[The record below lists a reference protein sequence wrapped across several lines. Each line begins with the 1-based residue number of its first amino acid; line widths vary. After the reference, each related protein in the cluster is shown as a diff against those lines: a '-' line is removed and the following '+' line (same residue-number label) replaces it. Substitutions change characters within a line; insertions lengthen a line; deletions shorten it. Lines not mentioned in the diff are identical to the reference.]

1 MISNPFNLKDTEKN
15 ILNVIID
22 TCFLIFIM
30 KLIYIFM
37 IFHGFHMVN
46 MSGWF

>member
-22 TCFLIFIM
+22 TCFLICIM

-37 IFHGFHMVN
+37 IFHGFRMVN
-46 MSGWF
+46 MSEWF